1 MAKKT
6 SLDTFKQV
14 MKEFTAGK
22 LKPVYLLYGEEE
34 FFVDQLQETAI
45 SLVPESQRD
54 FNLDVLYGQD
64 ISPAR
69 ALEIARSYPMMAE
82 RRILIIR
89 NFLKISKNLDEEETN
104 GGHINDFVDYFNN
117 PNPSTLLLLI
127 DPKKP
132 PGNTII
138 GREAKKN
145 KSVGFYEFSSL
156 PDYLL
161 PDWVMDWGKD
171 QFGKK
176 IEPPA
181 AQLLAQFVGSNL
193 QLLSTEIDK
202 VCTFVDTSDTV
213 TQSDVKKII
222 GSYREYTVFELKD
235 AVTSRNLEQSLGIAE
250 QMLQQSKNNTGELI
264 RTVGFFYSVF
274 VNIWQIRRLAETGNT
289 KQQVQAAMGVNSNW
303 YFNTLWQDASNF
315 HLSEMPRIFEAL
327 FDADRALKGF
337 STLDPTTILFLLV
350 QRIID

>member
-1 MAKKT
+1 
-6 SLDTFKQV
+6 
-14 MKEFTAGK
+14 MKEFSAGK

-34 FFVDQLQETAI
+34 FFIDQLQETAI

-64 ISPAR
+64 ITPAR
-69 ALEIARSYPMMAE
+69 ALEIARSFPMMAE

-89 NFLKISKNLDEEETN
+89 NFLKISKNLDEEEAN
-104 GGHINDFVDYFNN
+104 GGHINDFVDYFSN

-132 PGNTII
+132 PGNTKI

-193 QLLSTEIDK
+193 HLLSTEIDK
-202 VCTFVDTSDTV
+202 VCTFVDSRDTV
-213 TQSDVKKII
+213 TTEDVKKII

-289 KQQVQAAMGVNSNW
+289 KQQVQVAMGVNSNW